1 MSEKILETLM
11 QLFAIIANPQANDIE
26 MRGVVEA
33 FLKHHLDQ
41 EQVNKY
47 LATYDAAFSD
57 ARQKLEK
64 RGAERREGAIAV
76 RIRKLCMDINEQG
89 MLDQEQRFVVVIQA
103 LEFCKSG
110 DTGVSPLEYG
120 FISALA
126 DGLNITEEEFEIIGK
141 FVLNPATDSPDHQN
155 ILVINGISDFSLRE
169 AKHLYQAQENLQ

>member
-11 QLFAIIANPQANDIE
+11 QLFAIIANPQANDTDR
-26 MRGVVEA
+26 RGVVQA
-33 FLKHHLDQ
+33 FLKRQLDQ

-47 LATYDAAFSD
+47 LTTYDKAFEE

-76 RIRKLCMDINEQG
+76 RIRKLCKDINEQG
-89 MLDQEQRFVVVIQA
+89 MLDQEQRIVVVIQA

-110 DTGVSPLEYG
+110 DQGVSPLELG

-126 DGLNITEEEFEIIGK
+126 DGLNITEEEYGIIEK
-141 FVLNPATDSPDHQN
+141 FVLNPFSKSPDFQSV
-155 ILVINGISDFSLRE
+155 LVIDGI
-169 AKHLYQAQENLQ
+169 K